1 MIKRVATGVGGS
13 INVMGPGDGFWT
25 VGPILKAVESKLF
38 LRKSSQYNNLITI
51 LTRLRIKAGKIRW
64 PVRTVRR

>member
-1 MIKRVATGVGGS
+1 MHASKQQKSPVMIKRVATGVGGS

-38 LRKSSQYNNLITI
+38 FKKI
-51 LTRLRIKAGKIRW
+51 LPIQQPDHNPY
-64 PVRTVRR
+64 PVAD